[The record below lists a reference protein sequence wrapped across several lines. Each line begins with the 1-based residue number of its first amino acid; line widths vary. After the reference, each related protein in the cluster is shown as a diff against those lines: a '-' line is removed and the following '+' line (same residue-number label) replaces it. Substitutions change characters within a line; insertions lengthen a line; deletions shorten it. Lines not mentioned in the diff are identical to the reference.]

1 MTYSGGRMLLSSQRE
16 SQVSRFNLWVTILV
30 PFLALLFQIYVPLFF
45 RFLNFLEMPLLVVVY
60 LGLMRRNPVSGLLV
74 GAAVGLA
81 QDAWSKNPLGMF
93 GITKTLVGY
102 FAASI
107 GMKLDVEPGVFLLR
121 LSPGILLGDGARA
134 AEPAIAFRP
143 ARLAGPRRIE
153 RPGRRGALPL
163 SRQAAH
169 HGVGP
174 ARYWCGANRQ
184 VLTLGAVPR
193 AAPISPHKR

>member
-16 SQVSRFNLWVTILV
+16 SQVSRFNLWVSILV

-60 LGLMRRNPVSGLLV
+60 LGLMRRNPISGLLV

-107 GMKLDVEPGVFLLR
+107 GMKLDVDNVLIRFILAFFFYVFHQAFYWVLEHALLSQQ
-121 LSPGILLGDGARA
+121 SPFDLVGWLG
-134 AEPAIAFRP
+134 
-143 ARLAGPRRIE
+143 L
-153 RPGRRGALPL
+153 GALNAL
-163 SRQAAH
+163 VGAALFH
-169 HGVGP
+169 FLDKLRVT
-174 ARYWCGANRQ
+174 
-184 VLTLGAVPR
+184 TL
-193 AAPISPHKR
+193 